1 MILLL
6 KNGLVYSPRFL
17 NKKDILVLEDKI
29 IKINNSISPP
39 PTDFLESTVIDVANK
54 YVIPGF
60 IDLHVHL
67 IGGGG
72 EGGYTTRVPEIQLKS
87 IIENGITTVVGLLG
101 TDGTTRS
108 LQSLLAKS
116 RALEIEG
123 INTFLWTG
131 CYEFPTRTI
140 TDSCRDDII
149 LIDKIIGAG
158 EIAIS
163 DHRSSNPLDHDI
175 DKLASECRVGGL
187 LSGKSGILHLHVG
200 DDSEGIKPLFRL
212 GEKSKILLNNLLPT
226 HINRNMR
233 LLYQGMKYLKTGGIV
248 DLTTGI
254 YKTDLDIESVDASYA
269 YKYLIENNCPIQNI
283 TMSSD
288 SNGSMP
294 IFENG
299 VLKSISAGSIS
310 TDFTEFKKM
319 LQLYNLPMEAALAPF
334 TENPARILKFNNLG
348 TIDINKQADLII
360 LNKDLSIETVICKG
374 KILMKEGKV
383 LVKSFFNS

>member
-6 KNGLVYSPRFL
+6 KNGLVYSPKFL
-17 NKKDILVLEDKI
+17 DKKDILILEDKI
-29 IKINNSISPP
+29 VKIDDSISSPP
-39 PTDFLESTVIDVANK
+39 IDFLESTVLDVSNK
-54 YVIPGF
+54 YIVPGF

-87 IIENGITTVVGLLG
+87 ILQSGVTTVIGLLG

-108 LQSLLAKS
+108 LQSLLAKC
-116 RALEIEG
+116 RALDMEG
-123 INTFLWTG
+123 INTFIWTG

-149 LIDKIIGAG
+149 LIDKIIGVG

-175 DKLASECRVGGL
+175 ENLASECRVGGL
-187 LSGKSGILHLHVG
+187 LSAKSGILHLHVG
-200 DDSEGIKPLFRL
+200 DDPEGIKPLFRL
-212 GEKSKILLNNLLPT
+212 MQKSKILLQNILPT

-233 LLYQGMKYLKTGGIV
+233 LLYQGMKYLKADGMI

-254 YKTDLDIESVDASYA
+254 FTTDFDTESIDASYA
-269 YKYLIENNCPIQNI
+269 FKYLIENNCPIQNI

-294 IFENG
+294 IFQNG
-299 VLKSISAGSIS
+299 VLKSLTAGSIS
-310 TDFTEFKKM
+310 TDFTEFKK
-319 LQLYNLPMEAALAPF
+319 LVEQYNIPMEIALAPF
-334 TENPARILKFNNLG
+334 TENPARILKFHNLG
-348 TIDINKQADLII
+348 NIEINKQADLII
-360 LNKDLSIETVICKG
+360 LNKDLSIDSVICKG
-374 KILMKEGKV
+374 KILLKNGE
-383 LVKSFFNS
+383 LLTKSYF